1 MKIKI
6 MTWNTALT
14 EGSNVDDVLNYIKD
28 FLKEDNT
35 IAVLQQIP
43 YKDPKK
49 RWAESASYQS
59 FVKAFL
65 KTEYKV
71 FNKKFPKTE
80 DKVFN
85 KKLGNAIMYT
95 VIVTKMEN
103 VAEAD
108 GIETSNR
115 EVAVCVDGSIV
126 IYGLHARSREDNKS
140 YLQSLNSV
148 QADILLGDFNA
159 GDYAECE
166 NKLTFRDILKNHVCI
181 CNKPTKEVRNGN
193 SVIRRTCI
201 DHIFVKRELIT
212 RCSEPCVRED
222 IKYSDHYPIIFSIEI
237 DKQ

>member
-1 MKIKI
+1 MIIKI

-14 EGSNVDDVLNYIKD
+14 EGSNVDDVLNHIKD

-43 YKDPKK
+43 YKDPDKG
-49 RWAESASYQS
+49 WVESDSYKS
-59 FVKAFL
+59 FVKAFP

-71 FNKKFPKTE
+71 FNKKW
-80 DKVFN
+80 
-85 KKLGNAIMYT
+85 GNAIMYT

-103 VAEAD
+103 IAEAD

-166 NKLTFRDILKNHVCI
+166 NKSTFRGILKNHVCI

-222 IKYSDHYPIIFSIEI
+222 IKYSDHYPITFSIEI

>member
-14 EGSNVDDVLNYIKD
+14 EGSNAKAVLNHIKT
-28 FLKEDNT
+28 FLDEANT

-43 YKDPKK
+43 YKDPHKG
-49 RWAESASYQS
+49 WVESDSYGA
-59 FVKAFL
+59 FVEAFPE
-65 KTEYKV
+65 TDYKV
-71 FNKKFPKTE
+71 FNKWG
-80 DKVFN
+80 D
-85 KKLGNAIMYT
+85 AIMYT
-95 VIVTKMEN
+95 VIVTRKDKEN
-103 VAEAD
+103 EVANVEEAV
-108 GIETSNR
+108 GIKTSNR
-115 EVAVCVDGSIV
+115 EVAVCVNNSIV

>member
-14 EGSNVDDVLNYIKD
+14 EAWNTALTEGSNVKKVRNVLNHIKD
-28 FLKEDNT
+28 FLDEDNT

-43 YKDPKK
+43 FKDPHKG
-49 RWAESASYQS
+49 WAESASYKL
-59 FVKAFL
+59 FVEAFPEA
-65 KTEYKV
+65 EYKV
-71 FNKKFPKTE
+71 FNE
-80 DKVFN
+80 W
-85 KKLGNAIMYT
+85 GNAIMYT
-95 VIVTKMEN
+95 IIVTKMEN
-103 VAEAD
+103 VVEAFK
-108 GIETSNR
+108 TSNR
-115 EVAVCVDGSIV
+115 EVAVCVDRSIV
-126 IYGLHARSREDNKS
+126 IYGLHARSREDNES

-166 NKLTFRDILKNHVCI
+166 NKLTFTDILKNHVCI

>member
-1 MKIKI
+1 MIIKI

-49 RWAESASYQS
+49 RWAESASYRS
-59 FVKAFL
+59 FVEAFPE
-65 KTEYKV
+65 TAYKV
-71 FNKKFPKTE
+71 FNKWGTE
-80 DKVFN
+80 
-85 KKLGNAIMYT
+85 IMYT
-95 VIVTKMEN
+95 VIVTKMKN
-103 VAEAD
+103 VAEAA
-108 GIETSNR
+108 GIETTNR

-126 IYGLHARSREDNKS
+126 IYGLHAMSREYNKS

-166 NKLTFRDILKNHVCI
+166 NKSTFRGILKNHVCI
-181 CNKPTKEVRNGN
+181 CNMPTKEVRNGD
-193 SVIRRTCI
+193 SVTRRTCI

-222 IKYSDHYPIIFSIEI
+222 IKYSDHYPITFSIEI